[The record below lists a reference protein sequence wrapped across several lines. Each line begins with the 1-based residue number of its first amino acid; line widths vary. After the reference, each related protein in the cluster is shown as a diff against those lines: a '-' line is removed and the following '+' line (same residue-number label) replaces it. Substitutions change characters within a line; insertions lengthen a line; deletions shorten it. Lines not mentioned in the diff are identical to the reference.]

1 MGFLRPWEGTIYAVM
16 RILVGLLFMQH
27 GLQKILG
34 LFGGAPAGMPAPL
47 LYLSG
52 TIELAGGLLVAI
64 GFQAALAAFICSGE
78 MAVAY
83 FMVHAPKDFF
93 PIQNH
98 GELAI
103 VYCWVFLFI
112 AGRGP
117 GRFSVDRE
125 RR

>member
-1 MGFLRPWEGTIYAVM
+1 MGFLRPWEGMIYAVM
-16 RILVGLLFMQH
+16 RILVGLLFMEH

-34 LFGGAPAGMPAPL
+34 MFGGPPPGMPGLL

-52 TIELAGGLLVAI
+52 TIELLGGLLVAI
-64 GFQAALAAFICSGE
+64 GFQAALAAFICSGT

-83 FMVHAPKDFF
+83 FMAHAPRGFF
-93 PIQNH
+93 PIENR

-103 VYCWVFLFI
+103 LYCWIFLLI
-112 AGRGP
+112 AGRGA
-117 GRFSVDRE
+117 GRFSIDGE